1 MQANMS
7 LKELII
13 QEIEQTPE
21 FLLEEVLD
29 FLQFIKVKHIQEK
42 SEITLLSESSLE
54 KDWLKPEEDEAW
66 QDL

>member
-1 MQANMS
+1 MS

>member
-1 MQANMS
+1 MS
-7 LKELII
+7 IKELII

-21 FLLEEVLD
+21 FLLKEVLD
-29 FLQFIKVKHIQEK
+29 FLRFLKLKDK
-42 SEITLLSESSLE
+42 SQTLELCQISESSLQ

>member
-13 QEIEQTPE
+13 REIEQTPE

-42 SEITLLSESSLE
+42 SEITLLSQSSLE